1 MRFLIK
7 LYRKLTGRGIRYY
20 IYMKSGNVIVADFK
34 ELSWDYTG
42 DTLSILEWET
52 SIKKSYLKLRQI
64 DVDQVEAIVERN
76 W

>member
-1 MRFLIK
+1 
-7 LYRKLTGRGIRYY
+7 
-20 IYMKSGNVIVADFK
+20 MKSGNVIVADFK